1 VLKLDNKFL
10 NLELITPEGILLA
23 DQVKKV
29 KLFTSLG
36 GLTILPNHAELK
48 SDIVSGTLKISFYE
62 ETKGDIKYDV
72 GDGVIEVTPSTVTII
87 ASSAKERIIEDPYK
101 L

>member
-10 NLELITPEGILLA
+10 NLELITPEGVLLA

-48 SDIVSGTLKISFYE
+48 SDIVPGTLKISFYAE
-62 ETKGDIKYDV
+62 AKGDIKYDI